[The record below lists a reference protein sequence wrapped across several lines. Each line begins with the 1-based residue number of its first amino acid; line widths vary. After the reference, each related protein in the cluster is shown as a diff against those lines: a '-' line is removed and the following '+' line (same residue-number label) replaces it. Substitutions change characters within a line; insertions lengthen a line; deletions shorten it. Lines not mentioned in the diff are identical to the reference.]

1 MMSSEH
7 RWRHWRGTQVNALLS
22 IAALLGIL
30 FVASVF
36 SGLFSSWSFLGF
48 PFAFYMAG
56 QGAFIL
62 MAILVYWSS
71 GLQEKTDRRHGASE
85 EI

>member
-1 MMSSEH
+1 MNSDH
-7 RWRHWRGTQVNALLS
+7 RWRHWRGTKANATFS

-30 FVASVF
+30 LLSSVF
-36 SGLFSSWSFLGF
+36 AGLFSSWSFLGF

-62 MAILVYWSS
+62 MIILVYWSS

>member
-1 MMSSEH
+1 MMNSEH
-7 RWRHWRGTQVNALLS
+7 RWRHWRGTKANALFA

-30 FVASVF
+30 LIASVF
-36 SGLFSSWSFLGF
+36 AGLFASWSFLGF

-62 MAILVYWSS
+62 MIILVYWFA
-71 GLQEKTDRRHGASE
+71 GFQEKTDRHYGASE